1 MTFLLYCYIA
11 IGSVFT
17 AFTGVLCSVS
27 MLGIMQQ
34 SGYSGTVFTRWFFRR
49 RNMLFRRYAILAL
62 ALLLSVTLVGF
73 TFSFLGYGWANLISA
88 VPFFG
93 FGLFFYF
100 ASKRALKV
108 PVKRTGRVMRLAA
121 CYFVLLFALCFGAS
135 VGFSFAAFAIGT
147 ELACLLRYLPVTLV
161 PLFYPLLLVCAN
173 FLAKA
178 YEVPRNRS
186 FIKRAARTLESSG
199 CVKVGI
205 TGSFAKTSV
214 KRFAEAILS
223 ERFRVIA
230 TPASYN
236 TPIGIARTVN
246 ESGADCDIFLAE
258 MGARRTGDIKE
269 LCEMVKPEY
278 GVITGVC
285 PQHLETFGS
294 IEAIRREKATLAAY
308 ANKGCVLGESAA
320 ELAEGFA
327 AGREF
332 EAFDVVCTEHG
343 TEFSLRLGGET
354 ISVSTPLLG
363 RHTAEDIALAG
374 ALCFLLGMSAEE
386 IKAGI
391 AKIQPVPHRL
401 QKVEGNGLNILDDSY
416 NSNVEGAKDAVYV
429 LRLFGGKR
437 YVVTPGL
444 VELGQIEEEANA
456 ALGALFVGLDGVILV
471 GETLVLAVR
480 EGYLNAGGEAAKL
493 RVVPT
498 LAQAQ
503 KILAEELTA
512 GDSVLFL
519 NDLPDIYN

>member
-1 MTFLLYCYIA
+1 MTFWLYSYIA
-11 IGSVFT
+11 IGAVFA
-17 AFTGVLCSVS
+17 AFVGVLCSIS

-34 SGYSGTVFTRWFFRR
+34 SGYSGFVFTRWFFRR
-49 RNMLFRRYAILAL
+49 RNMLSRRYALLAL
-62 ALLLSVTLVGF
+62 AMLLSVALFNF
-73 TFSFLGYGWANLISA
+73 TFSFLGAEWANLISA

-93 FGLFFYF
+93 FGAFFYF

-108 PVKRTGRVMRLAA
+108 PVKRTGRIIRLTA
-121 CYFVLLFALCFGAS
+121 CYFVLTFALVFGAS
-135 VGFSFAAFAIGT
+135 VGFSFAAIAIGT
-147 ELACLLRYLPVTLV
+147 DLAYLLRYVPVTLL

-173 FLAKA
+173 FFTKA
-178 YEVPRNRS
+178 YEVPRNRR
-186 FIKRAARTLESSG
+186 FIKKAQRTLEQSA

-214 KRFAEAILS
+214 KRFAETILS
-223 ERFRVIA
+223 EKFRVIA

-269 LCEMVKPEY
+269 LCEMVKPDF
-278 GVITGVC
+278 GIITGVC
-285 PQHLETFGS
+285 PQHLETFGTL
-294 IEAIRREKATLAAY
+294 EAIKREKATLASY
-308 ANKGCVLGESAA
+308 AKKGCVLGESAA

-327 AGREF
+327 AGKDF
-332 EAFDVVCTEHG
+332 ETFDVVCTEHG
-343 TEFSLRLGGET
+343 TEFTLRLGGET
-354 ISVSTPLLG
+354 LSLSTPLLG
-363 RHTAEDIALAG
+363 RHAAEDISLAC
-374 ALCFLLGMSAEE
+374 ALCSLLGMSAEE
-386 IKAGI
+386 IKAGV
-391 AKIQPVPHRL
+391 AKIRPVPHRL
-401 QKVEGNGLNILDDSY
+401 QKIEGNGLNILDDSY
-416 NSNVEGAKDAVYV
+416 NSNVEGAKDAVYA

-444 VELGQIEEEANA
+444 VELGQIEEAANA
-456 ALGALFVGLDGVILV
+456 ALGELFAGLDGVILV

-480 EGYLNAGGEAAKL
+480 EGYLQAGGDAAKL

-498 LAQAQ
+498 LSEAQ
-503 KILAEELTA
+503 KILARELTA